1 MDSPVIQLRF
11 KGRLVQT
18 LSFEGDVLRIGR
30 MRENDIVIS
39 NASVSRF
46 HAVLKREEGRV
57 ILEDSGSE
65 NGCYVNGTR
74 VVGTVPLEPGD
85 EILVGKHQLLLAE
98 AGAEDE
104 LPEEVACHGKSD
116 AWDASNTYFVEADVQ
131 AKMVEASD
139 SEPVAEL
146 EEEHDSL
153 LPTELETA
161 AEEEIAA
168 QEMEP
173 LSDDEAVESPAALYE
188 DDEAG
193 PMEVAVEELE
203 AWSPAAS
210 DAGEEDEAAE
220 EVPLPD
226 QDEESSESPF
236 AFDIDAD
243 LASSERGGKLEVD
256 PEDYDVELID
266 PEPEETGEP
275 EAESAEPSSPEL
287 QSPEEPT
294 WYAGLIIQYQGK
306 LERIIS
312 WDQDRLSAGRSRE
325 CEIFLDQPGVSRR
338 HGMFV
343 REDGRYQV
351 RDLDSINGVLVNG
364 EKIRRRDLEV
374 GDVVKIESFE
384 LTFLLDRQPIASEIV
399 TDDLATPRTDVTE
412 DRFDMTMIDEHFPSS
427 SAITDP
433 GHAEEPAALVEEEAE
448 MPEDSLFAP
457 DDAEKEELVEV
468 EELSPPP
475 PEVVAE
481 PAVPDSSDDVV
492 TFELRVR
499 VEDLPLPLRTALAE
513 VDQGGLSL
521 PVELVLKTDGESSKE
536 S

>member
-18 LSFEGDVLRIGR
+18 LPFQGDVLRIGR

-46 HAVLKREEGRV
+46 HAVLKREGGRV

-74 VVGTVPLEPGD
+74 VVGTVQLETGD

-104 LPEEVACHGKSD
+104 LPEGVASHGKSD

-146 EEEHDSL
+146 EDEYDSL

-161 AEEEIAA
+161 AEEETPA

-173 LSDDEAVESPAALYE
+173 LSDDAAVETAAALYE
-188 DDEAG
+188 DDEAE
-193 PMEVAVEELE
+193 PMEVAAEELE
-203 AWSPAAS
+203 AWNPAES
-210 DAGEEDEAAE
+210 DAAEEDEPAE
-220 EVPLPD
+220 GVPVPD
-226 QDEESSESPF
+226 RDEESSESPF
-236 AFDIDAD
+236 AFGIDAD
-243 LASSERGGKLEVD
+243 LASSERGAKLEVD

-266 PEPEETGEP
+266 PDPEESDEQV
-275 EAESAEPSSPEL
+275 AEIAEPSSPEL

-325 CEIFLDQPGVSRR
+325 CEMVLDQPGVSRR
-338 HGMFV
+338 HAMFV

-399 TDDLATPRTDVTE
+399 TDDLATPRAEVAE

-433 GHAEEPAALVEEEAE
+433 GRDEEPAALVEEEAE

-468 EELSPPP
+468 EELSPPA
-475 PEVVAE
+475 PEVVELA
-481 PAVPDSSDDVV
+481 APDSTDDVV

-499 VEDLPLPLRTALAE
+499 VEDLPLPLQTALAE
-513 VDQGGLSL
+513 VGEGGLSL